1 MSCGACA
8 SVCPK
13 KCISYRFG
21 GAADEPYAH
30 ADEATCI
37 DCGKCLKVCPVRNS
51 EIATASPPFTGRYKK
66 VLATYSKNNDLR
78 RSAASGGFITTFI
91 CYMLEKGYAD
101 AALVSKRNGVTGK
114 AFIAKSP
121 EEVIGAKTS
130 IYAPVDYANGISE
143 LLSTTCRKVIVVGLP
158 CHIQAISNLRKI
170 NKDVAAKILLTISIV
185 CGKTPT
191 ADAYRYIA
199 RKGGFD
205 YDTITSVQN
214 RGDGW
219 PGYMT
224 IGHGEGEYKVSY
236 KSEMSMGMVLSSPF
250 MCNTGCLSCV
260 DGVGV
265 SADLS
270 VCDAWLPRYTKQNSD
285 GWNLVLLKSES
296 AMQYMG
302 HDEIDHYLY
311 CEECSIDD
319 FIKANRR
326 VVEKAKTGNKIR
338 LKENRV
344 ALGEDAIGLKK
355 NMYVWIIKSIKR
367 LKMFSS
373 KEKIGRLT
381 LIFGKALN
389 KLKG

>member
-1 MSCGACA
+1 
-8 SVCPK
+8 
-13 KCISYRFG
+13 
-21 GAADEPYAH
+21 
-30 ADEATCI
+30 
-37 DCGKCLKVCPVRNS
+37 
-51 EIATASPPFTGRYKK
+51 
-66 VLATYSKNNDLR
+66 
-78 RSAASGGFITTFI
+78 
-91 CYMLEKGYAD
+91 
-101 AALVSKRNGVTGK
+101 
-114 AFIAKSP
+114 
-121 EEVIGAKTS
+121 
-130 IYAPVDYANGISE
+130 
-143 LLSTTCRKVIVVGLP
+143 
-158 CHIQAISNLRKI
+158 
-170 NKDVAAKILLTISIV
+170 
-185 CGKTPT
+185 
-191 ADAYRYIA
+191 
-199 RKGGFD
+199 
-205 YDTITSVQN
+205 
-214 RGDGW
+214 
-219 PGYMT
+219 
-224 IGHGEGEYKVSY
+224 
-236 KSEMSMGMVLSSPF
+236 MSMGMVLSSPF